1 MRPFKSSFDNN
12 IEVDL
17 DNPETYNHLPNNI
30 VELEDRMF
38 KNIGYYYCY
47 VNYFHKD
54 VKDRG
59 WFVNQEER
67 ISVLIKYFTENRK
80 GHNYDDNILW
90 YQEQVYR
97 FEDEIE
103 NMC

>member
-1 MRPFKSSFDNN
+1 MRPFNCSFDN

-17 DNPETYNHLPNNI
+17 DDPETYKHLPNNI

-54 VKDRG
+54 IKVLG

-67 ISVLIKYFTENRK
+67 IDKLIFNFTENRRN
-80 GHNYDDNILW
+80 HNYDDNLLW
-90 YQEQVYR
+90 YQEQLFR

>member
-1 MRPFKSSFDNN
+1 MRIFKCSFDNF
-12 IEVDL
+12 EVDL
-17 DNPETYNHLPNNI
+17 DNPETYKHLPKSI
-30 VELEDRMF
+30 DELDDRMF
-38 KNIGYYYCY
+38 KNVGYYYCY

-54 VKDRG
+54 IKDLG

-67 ISVLIKYFTENRK
+67 IFVLIKNFTENRK
-80 GHNYDDNILW
+80 NNYDNVIW